1 MKSRRYTL
9 AKSPWRRQSR
19 SLGETSRC
27 RSMWC
32 HLSGSAEETRQRK
45 RANWASVTTSVQ
57 SFQAGVRR
65 ESAQPARRSAGY
77 FQSKKAALMLEWNPK
92 VNLISLLS
100 SSQSPA
106 TTSYRCSP
114 LWICEHNFIKLS
126 QSNLPNRCSPWYSN
140 DIRYEIITRCQ
151 LVYHLSNSSPTIA
164 AKYSLN
170 LFSRFRT
177 GPISGCVS
185 PLSKGRLNDIPLNL
199 IADSLILG
207 FNFLLAVRNSIIAGQ
222 AKLDNKHKTTITT
235 KTSRNFF
242 RSFLFCLLIN
252 DKGNAFAWRWSEH
265 LGNP

>member
-1 MKSRRYTL
+1 MSFVRISRRNEATKKSELSISDHFRPIIPGRGAKRIGPTSPPIGRILPIQESCSDVGMKSKGESD
-9 AKSPWRRQSR
+9 KSFVIFAIAGDDQ
-19 SLGETSRC
+19 L
-27 RSMWC
+27 SMFTFV
-32 HLSGSAEETRQRK
+32 SIT
-45 RANWASVTTSVQ
+45 
-57 SFQAGVRR
+57 
-65 ESAQPARRSAGY
+65 
-77 FQSKKAALMLEWNPK
+77 
-92 VNLISLLS
+92 
-100 SSQSPA
+100 
-106 TTSYRCSP
+106 
-114 LWICEHNFIKLS
+114 IKLS

-177 GPISGCVS
+177 GPISGCLS

-207 FNFLLAVRNSIIAGQ
+207 FNFLLVARNSIIAGQ